1 MPILKIFK
9 NLERREHSDSF
20 YEVNLTLIPKSDRD
34 TPATKLQANFPVKHT
49 CKTLHKTHTFK
60 KKFKNCTLTG
70 SCTTVKWNLFLR
82 GKGGLT

>member
-20 YEVNLTLIPKSDRD
+20 YESDRD

-60 KKFKNCTLTG
+60 KKIKNRTLTG